1 MINFGDFFMNSFN
14 KSIFIFDL
22 IIDIQGAFNV
32 EWIINVSSA
41 FSLGIF
47 MNSNFSSVDFT
58 EFFRISSSVDFIVV

>member
-1 MINFGDFFMNSFN
+1 MNSFN